1 MKRKVSHKYIFGVL
15 TTLACYAFVY
25 VSIVRC
31 MSSRPEARAGYAYH
45 RYDIPD
51 PITVQTQNYTANAS
65 RAPAHAAHNYSH
77 QNSAVPANVSTM
89 HITAT
94 SAQNVVDR
102 PLDVPESTA
111 RRSIIMAFP
120 MSTEL
125 DIVHAKLDLLYEH
138 IDVMILC
145 ECKFALNGSPK
156 VLHYDAHKNEP
167 RFAKYHRK
175 LVHLIDE
182 KNPHKTGSALGW
194 EQLERPKIVLGTYI
208 LQNAHKW
215 HPDSIVF
222 MADMDEFPAVD
233 TLLWARD
240 HVQQGQT
247 AVFDTR
253 YFLYNFRWLIAPV
266 SRAQMTARLLVD
278 ETRFWTHRN
287 TAGSGPFAQ
296 QLISP
301 PDTIHPGYHCGYCQT
316 SDLNVLKLRYSN
328 VIDGPPFL
336 TEYFWDVEIFNKLRS
351 CGVSPR
357 CVKLTPVHEAGH
369 AFSLYNYSNGAQTDT
384 CGVVHISQTNWRTV
398 NPELQEC
405 PHLQWNIST

>member
-1 MKRKVSHKYIFGVL
+1 MKHKVSPQIIIGVFA
-15 TTLACYAFVY
+15 TLACYAFVY
-25 VSIVRC
+25 VSVVRSMC
-31 MSSRPEARAGYAYH
+31 SRPEARAGYAH
-45 RYDIPD
+45 RRYGVPD
-51 PITVQTQNYTANAS
+51 LMTVQTHNYTANAS
-65 RAPAHAAHNYSH
+65 AHAARNYSH
-77 QNSAVPANVSTM
+77 QSGAGPAKASTA
-89 HITAT
+89 HDAPQV
-94 SAQNVVDR
+94 AAG
-102 PLDVPESTA
+102 PLEAPEPAA
-111 RRSIIMAFP
+111 RRSVIMAFA
-120 MSTEL
+120 MSAEL
-125 DIVHAKLDLLYEH
+125 DILHAKLDLLYEH
-138 IDVMILC
+138 IDVVILC
-145 ECKFALNGSPK
+145 ECKFALNGAAK

-167 RFAKYHRK
+167 RFAKYRGK

-301 PDTIHPGYHCGYCQT
+301 PDTIHPGYHCGYCQK